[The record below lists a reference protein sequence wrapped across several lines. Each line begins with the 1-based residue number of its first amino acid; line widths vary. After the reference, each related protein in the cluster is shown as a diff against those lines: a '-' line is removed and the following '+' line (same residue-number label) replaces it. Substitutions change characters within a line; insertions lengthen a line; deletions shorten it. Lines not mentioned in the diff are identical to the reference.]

1 MAPEEF
7 ATGDPLFTVDG
18 GLTVLTWN
26 AGAER
31 LTGVPAAE
39 AIGRPCWDLL
49 GGLGEGGDV
58 ICHARCSN
66 ARLAREGFPL
76 TSRPMLVRTSNGR
89 TRVDVSTLT
98 LADGRLLHVLQPP
111 RPRGRPAVDLSR
123 RQHEVLGLLAN
134 GYGAKSIA
142 RELGL
147 AQTTVRTYIRVIL
160 RELGA
165 HSQLEAVAKARH
177 AGLV

>member
-7 ATGDPLFTVDG
+7 ATGDPLFTVDR
-18 GLTVLTWN
+18 GLTVLAWN

-39 AIGRPCWDLL
+39 AIGRPCWALL
-49 GGLGEGGDV
+49 AGLGEDGDV

-66 ARLAREGFPL
+66 ARLAREGFRL
-76 TSRPMLVRTSNGR
+76 TGRPMLVRTANGR

-123 RQHEVLGLLAN
+123 RQHEVLALLAN
-134 GYGAKSIA
+134 GHGAKSIA
-142 RELGL
+142 RKLGL
-147 AQTTVRTYIRVIL
+147 AQTTIRTYIRAIL

-165 HSQLEAVAKARH
+165 HSQLEAVAKARR
-177 AGLV
+177 AGLL